1 MSDSDD
7 GFCEMAN
14 QEWVA
19 NHSWLGET
27 EERDDLV
34 VVAEVFNN
42 VYQPTSISDSQP
54 IMAVVDANG
63 ISHTKWPKMAKNGQK

>member
-7 GFCEMAN
+7 GFCEMTN

-19 NHSWLGET
+19 NHSQLGEP
-27 EERDDLV
+27 EDELV

-42 VYQPTSISDSQP
+42 VYQPTSISASQP

-63 ISHTKWPKMAKNGQK
+63 ISHTSILPVPCEEEK